1 MASEIVVGFDGRDG
15 ARTALGEATGLA
27 KELGAPLVVAFA
39 YRVSPLG
46 GEVQDLHA
54 ELVERGEA
62 VTGEAIAAARE
73 QGVDA
78 RAELVHGDPAPAL
91 VELAERLG
99 ARLIVVGSTGESPLK
114 GALVGSTPH
123 KLIQLS
129 PVPVLV
135 VRA

>member
-1 MASEIVVGFDGRDG
+1 
-15 ARTALGEATGLA
+15 
-27 KELGAPLVVAFA
+27 
-39 YRVSPLG
+39 
-46 GEVQDLHA
+46 
-54 ELVERGEA
+54 
-62 VTGEAIAAARE
+62 VTGGAIAAAGE
-73 QGVDA
+73 QGVEA
-78 RAELVHGDPAPAL
+78 RAELVHGDPAPGL

-135 VRA
+135 VRT